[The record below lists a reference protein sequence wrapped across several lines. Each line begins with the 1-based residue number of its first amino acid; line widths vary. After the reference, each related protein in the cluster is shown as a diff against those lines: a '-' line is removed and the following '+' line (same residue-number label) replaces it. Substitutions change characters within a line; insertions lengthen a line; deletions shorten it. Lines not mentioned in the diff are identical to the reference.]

1 MRSGLRK
8 STKNNLQA
16 KKLSIFNFQFS
27 IYAYL
32 CTRIMLEAIRKP
44 IQSELES
51 YQQLFRSS
59 LQSDNALLSAA
70 LEHLTR
76 KLGKMMRP
84 TLVLL
89 CAREA
94 GQITEEVMHIAAG
107 LEMLHT
113 ASLVHDDVVDES
125 DMRRGQR
132 SVNALFDNKA
142 AILVGDFITSKA
154 LSEIAQTHCLEAVE
168 RMAWLGQ
175 TLSDGELQ
183 QLSNTQRSTFSR
195 EAYFEVISKKT
206 AALFSTCA
214 RLGARLGG
222 GSDECVGRLER
233 LGHLV
238 GLCFQ
243 LRDDIFDFD
252 ESLNVGKP
260 KGNDLQEGKLTL
272 PILYA
277 LDGCDDYHRRLG
289 LKVRAHEASRL
300 EIQELVDFTIQRGGI
315 AYAEAEMQRLHGE
328 ALALLSG
335 LSNSEVAKSLAL
347 YLDYVVKRN
356 Q

>member
-1 MRSGLRK
+1 
-8 STKNNLQA
+8 
-16 KKLSIFNFQFS
+16 
-27 IYAYL
+27 
-32 CTRIMLEAIRKP
+32 MLDSIRKP
-44 IQSELES
+44 IQTELEN
-51 YQQLFRSS
+51 YQQHFRSV
-59 LQSDNALLSAA
+59 LQSDNSLLAAA

-76 KLGKMMRP
+76 RLGKMMRP

-89 CAREA
+89 CARE
-94 GQITEEVMHIAAG
+94 GGEVSPAAMHAAAG

-142 AILVGDFITSKA
+142 AVLVGDFITSKA
-154 LSEIAQTHCLEAVE
+154 LSEIAQTRSLEAVE
-168 RMAWLGQ
+168 RTAWLGQ
-175 TLSDGELQ
+175 TLADGELL
-183 QLSNTQRSTFSR
+183 QLSNTQRSTFCQD
-195 EAYFEVISKKT
+195 AYFEVISKKT

-222 GSDECVGRLER
+222 ADEAMVSCLEHF
-233 LGHLV
+233 GHLV

-260 KGNDLQEGKLTL
+260 KGNDLREGKLTL
-272 PILYA
+272 PVLHA
-277 LDGCDDYHRRLG
+277 LDGCDDYHRRLA

-315 AYAEAEMQRLHGE
+315 AYAESEMQRLRAEAQELLHGLHDHE
-328 ALALLSG
+328 VAQALALF
-335 LSNSEVAKSLAL
+335 
-347 YLDYVVKRN
+347 LDYVVQRN
-356 Q
+356 L

>member
-1 MRSGLRK
+1 
-8 STKNNLQA
+8 
-16 KKLSIFNFQFS
+16 
-27 IYAYL
+27 
-32 CTRIMLEAIRKP
+32 MLENIHKP
-44 IQSELES
+44 ILLELES
-51 YQQLFRSS
+51 YQQLFRSA

-89 CAREA
+89 CAKEA
-94 GQITEEVMHIAAG
+94 GSVTEEVMHAAAG

-132 SVNALFDNKA
+132 SINALFDNKA
-142 AILVGDFITSKA
+142 AVLVGDFITSKA
-154 LSEIAQTHCLEAVE
+154 LSEVALTHHLEAVE

-175 TLSDGELQ
+175 TLADGELL
-183 QLSNTQRSTFSR
+183 QLGNTQRSTFSR
-195 EAYFEVISKKT
+195 EAYYEVISKKT

-214 RLGARLGG
+214 CLGALLAGG
-222 GSDECVGRLER
+222 DADTVRQLER
-233 LGHLV
+233 FGHLV

-272 PILYA
+272 PVLHA
-277 LDGCDDYHRRLG
+277 LDGCDDYYRRLA
-289 LKVRAHEASRL
+289 LKVRVHEASRL
-300 EIQELVDFTIQRGGI
+300 EIQELVDFTIQRGGVQ
-315 AYAEAEMQRLHGE
+315 YAESEMQRLRDEAVSLLANLRNREVAE
-328 ALALLSG
+328 ALHH
-335 LSNSEVAKSLAL
+335 
-347 YLDYVVKRN
+347 YIDYVVLRTL
-356 Q
+356 

>member
-1 MRSGLRK
+1 
-8 STKNNLQA
+8 
-16 KKLSIFNFQFS
+16 
-27 IYAYL
+27 
-32 CTRIMLEAIRKP
+32 MLEYIRKP
-44 IQSELES
+44 ILAELES
-51 YQQLFRSS
+51 YQQLFRSA

-76 KLGKMMRP
+76 KLGKIMRP

-89 CAREA
+89 CAKEA
-94 GQITEEVMHIAAG
+94 GTVTEEVMHAAAG

-142 AILVGDFITSKA
+142 AVLVGDFITSKA
-154 LSEIAQTHCLEAVE
+154 LAEVAMTHSLEAVE

-175 TLSDGELQ
+175 TLADGELL
-183 QLSNTQRSTFSR
+183 QLGNTQRSTFSQG
-195 EAYFEVISKKT
+195 AYYDVISKKT

-214 RLGARLGG
+214 RLGALLAGG
-222 GSDECVGRLER
+222 DAATVELLEHY
-233 LGHLV
+233 GHIV

-272 PILYA
+272 PVLYA
-277 LDGCDDYHRRLG
+277 LDGCDDYYRRLA
-289 LKVRAHEASRL
+289 LKVRAHETSRL
-300 EIQELVDFTIQRGGI
+300 EIQELVDFTIKRGGVQF
-315 AYAEAEMQRLHGE
+315 AESEMQRLHDE
-328 ALALLSG
+328 AISLLANLR
-335 LSNSEVAKSLAL
+335 NREVAQAL
-347 YLDYVVKRN
+347 NRYIDYVVQRN
-356 Q
+356 F

>member
-1 MRSGLRK
+1 MGVS
-8 STKNNLQA
+8 A
-16 KKLSIFNFQFS
+16 KTYDFRHQTLNIFPTFVP
-27 IYAYL
+27 
-32 CTRIMLEAIRKP
+32 TIMLEAIRKP
-44 IQSELES
+44 IISELES
-51 YQQLFRSS
+51 FQQLFRSS
-59 LQSDNALLSAA
+59 LQSENQLLSAA
-70 LEHLTR
+70 LYHLTR

-89 CAREA
+89 CARE
-94 GQITEEVMHIAAG
+94 GGRVTEEAMHAAAG

-142 AILVGDFITSKA
+142 AVLVGDFITSKA
-154 LSEIAQTHCLEAVE
+154 LSEIALTHSLEAVE
-168 RMAWLGQ
+168 RTAWLGQ
-175 TLSDGELQ
+175 TLADGELL
-183 QLSNTQRSTFSR
+183 QLSNTQRSTFS
-195 EAYFEVISKKT
+195 EASYYEVISKKT

-222 GSDECVGRLER
+222 AADERVQCLER
-233 LGHLV
+233 FGHLV

-243 LRDDIFDFD
+243 MRDDIFDFD

-272 PILYA
+272 PVLHV
-277 LDGCDDYHRRLG
+277 LLHCDDYQRRLA

-300 EIQELVDFTIQRGGI
+300 EIQELVDFTIRNGGI
-315 AYAEAEMQRLHGE
+315 EYAESEMQRLRTE
-328 ALALLSG
+328 ALALLTD
-335 LSNSEVAKSLAL
+335 LRNKEVAEALAL
-347 YLDYVVKRN
+347 YLDYVVQRRV
-356 Q
+356 

>member
-1 MRSGLRK
+1 
-8 STKNNLQA
+8 
-16 KKLSIFNFQFS
+16 
-27 IYAYL
+27 
-32 CTRIMLEAIRKP
+32 MLEDIRKP
-44 IQSELES
+44 ILAELES

-89 CAREA
+89 CAKEA
-94 GQITEEVMHIAAG
+94 GTVTDEVMHASAG

-142 AILVGDFITSKA
+142 AVLVGDFITSKA
-154 LSEIAQTHCLEAVE
+154 LAEIAMTHSLEAVE
-168 RMAWLGQ
+168 RTAWLGQ
-175 TLSDGELQ
+175 TLADGELL
-183 QLSNTQRSTFSR
+183 QLGNTQRSTFSR
-195 EAYFEVISKKT
+195 EAYYEVISKKT

-214 RLGARLGG
+214 RLGALLAGG
-222 GSDECVGRLER
+222 EAATVALLEHF
-233 LGHLV
+233 GHLV

-272 PILYA
+272 PVLYA
-277 LDGCDDYHRRLG
+277 LDGCDDYYRRLA

-300 EIQELVDFTIQRGGI
+300 EIQELVDFTIRRDGLE
-315 AYAEAEMQRLHGE
+315 YAESEMLRLRDE
-328 ALALLSG
+328 AVALLND
-335 LSNSEVAKSLAL
+335 LHNREVAQAL
-347 YLDYVVKRN
+347 HHYIDYVVQRN
-356 Q
+356 L

>member
-1 MRSGLRK
+1 
-8 STKNNLQA
+8 
-16 KKLSIFNFQFS
+16 
-27 IYAYL
+27 
-32 CTRIMLEAIRKP
+32 MLEDIRKP
-44 IQSELES
+44 ILAELES

-89 CAREA
+89 CAKEA
-94 GQITEEVMHIAAG
+94 GAVTDEVMHAAAG

-132 SVNALFDNKA
+132 SINALFDNKA
-142 AILVGDFITSKA
+142 AVLVGDFITSKA
-154 LSEIAQTHCLEAVE
+154 LAEIALTHSLEAIE
-168 RMAWLGQ
+168 RMALLGQ
-175 TLSDGELQ
+175 TLADGELL
-183 QLSNTQRSTFSR
+183 QLGNTQRSTFSR
-195 EAYFEVISKKT
+195 EAYYEVISKKT

-214 RLGARLGG
+214 RLGGLLAGG
-222 GSDECVGRLER
+222 EAATVALLER
-233 LGHLV
+233 FGHLV

-272 PILYA
+272 PVLYA
-277 LDGCDDYHRRLG
+277 LDGCDDYYRRLA

-300 EIQELVDFTIQRGGI
+300 EIQELVDYTIRRGGLQF
-315 AYAEAEMQRLHGE
+315 AESEMQRLRGE
-328 ALALLSG
+328 AVALLND
-335 LSNSEVAKSLAL
+335 LRNREVAQAL
-347 YLDYVVKRN
+347 NHYIDYVVQRN
-356 Q
+356 L

>member
-1 MRSGLRK
+1 
-8 STKNNLQA
+8 
-16 KKLSIFNFQFS
+16 
-27 IYAYL
+27 
-32 CTRIMLEAIRKP
+32 MLDSIRKP
-44 IQSELES
+44 IQTELEN
-51 YQQLFRSS
+51 YQQHFRSA
-59 LQSDNALLSAA
+59 LQSDNSLLSAA

-89 CAREA
+89 CARE
-94 GQITEEVMHIAAG
+94 GGEVTPAAMHVAAG

-142 AILVGDFITSKA
+142 AVLVGDFVTSKA
-154 LSEIAQTHCLEAVE
+154 LSEIAQTQSLEAVE

-175 TLSDGELQ
+175 TLADGELL

-195 EAYFEVISKKT
+195 EAYFEVIAKKT

-222 GSDECVGRLER
+222 ADEATVSRLER
-233 LGHLV
+233 FGHLV

-260 KGNDLQEGKLTL
+260 KGNDLREGKLTL
-272 PILYA
+272 PVLHA
-277 LDGCDDYHRRLG
+277 LEGCDDYYRRLA

-315 AYAEAEMQRLHGE
+315 AYAESEMQRLRAE
-328 ALALLSG
+328 ARELLCE
-335 LSNSEVAKSLAL
+335 LHDREVAQALAL
-347 YLDYVVKRN
+347 YLDYVVQRN

>member
-1 MRSGLRK
+1 
-8 STKNNLQA
+8 
-16 KKLSIFNFQFS
+16 
-27 IYAYL
+27 
-32 CTRIMLEAIRKP
+32 MLEDIRKP
-44 IQSELES
+44 ILAELES
-51 YQQLFRSS
+51 YQQLFRSA

-89 CAREA
+89 CAKEA
-94 GQITEEVMHIAAG
+94 GSVTDEVMHAAAG

-142 AILVGDFITSKA
+142 AVLVGDFITSKA
-154 LSEIAQTHCLEAVE
+154 LAEVAMTHSLEAVE
-168 RMAWLGQ
+168 RMALLGQ
-175 TLSDGELQ
+175 TLADGELL
-183 QLSNTQRSTFSR
+183 QLGNTQRSTFSR
-195 EAYFEVISKKT
+195 EAYYEVISKKT

-214 RLGARLGG
+214 RLGALLAGG
-222 GSDECVGRLER
+222 EAEIVAILER
-233 LGHLV
+233 FGHLV

-272 PILYA
+272 PVLYA
-277 LDGCDDYHRRLG
+277 LDGCDDYYRRLA

-300 EIQELVDFTIQRGGI
+300 EIQELVDFTVQRGGVQ
-315 AYAEAEMQRLHGE
+315 YAESEMQRLRDE
-328 ALALLSG
+328 AVSLLANLR
-335 LSNSEVAKSLAL
+335 NREVADAL
-347 YLDYVVKRN
+347 TLYVDYVVQRIS
-356 Q
+356 

>member
-1 MRSGLRK
+1 
-8 STKNNLQA
+8 
-16 KKLSIFNFQFS
+16 
-27 IYAYL
+27 
-32 CTRIMLEAIRKP
+32 MLEYIRKP
-44 IQSELES
+44 ILAELES
-51 YQQLFRSS
+51 YQQLFRSA

-89 CAREA
+89 CAKEA
-94 GQITEEVMHIAAG
+94 GTVTEEVMHAAAG

-142 AILVGDFITSKA
+142 AVLVGDFITSKA
-154 LSEIAQTHCLEAVE
+154 LAEVAMTHSLEAVE

-175 TLSDGELQ
+175 TLADGELL
-183 QLSNTQRSTFSR
+183 QLGNTQRSTFSQG
-195 EAYFEVISKKT
+195 AYYDVISKKT

-214 RLGARLGG
+214 RLGALLAGG
-222 GSDECVGRLER
+222 DAATVELLEHY
-233 LGHLV
+233 GHIV

-272 PILYA
+272 PVLYA
-277 LDGCDDYHRRLG
+277 LDGCDDYYRRLA
-289 LKVRAHEASRL
+289 LKVRAHETSRL
-300 EIQELVDFTIQRGGI
+300 EIQELVDFTIKRGGVQF
-315 AYAEAEMQRLHGE
+315 AESEMQRLHDE
-328 ALALLSG
+328 AISLLANLR
-335 LSNSEVAKSLAL
+335 NREVAQAL
-347 YLDYVVKRN
+347 NRYIDYVVQRN
-356 Q
+356 F